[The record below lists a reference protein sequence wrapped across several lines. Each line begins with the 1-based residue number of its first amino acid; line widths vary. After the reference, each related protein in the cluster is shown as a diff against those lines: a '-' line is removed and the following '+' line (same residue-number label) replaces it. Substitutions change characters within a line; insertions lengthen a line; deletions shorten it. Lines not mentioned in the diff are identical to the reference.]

1 MTFLLILFTIQTL
14 AIFLNF
20 LKFLS
25 RKHMVDVLRFTYG
38 FFLIFSGFIKIL
50 DPLGF
55 SYKLQEYFEVFGM
68 EWIIPL
74 SLVLSIAVCAFEILI
89 GFCLIYGIQ
98 VKNALY
104 ANLALMIGF
113 TFLTFYS
120 AYFNA
125 VTDCGCFG
133 DFMKLE
139 PWFSFQKDVILL
151 IVSVVLFINKSAI
164 NKIFNTRLTYKLL
177 LVSCLIVL
185 FVPFYALAN
194 LPFIDFRAYSIGS
207 SITDG
212 RQLPDNAVKDVY
224 EDVWYYEVQG
234 EIKEFS
240 TSQKP
245 WEIEGAVFKDRVSKL
260 ISKGDE
266 PLIHDFDILDEMSG
280 FDMTDSILN
289 LNKVVLVVCYDIEK
303 TNIKGHRSINNF
315 LSYSIDNRIPVYGLS
330 SSSKDELNSK
340 LSNIDLKYPY
350 FLVDQT
356 TLKTI
361 VRSNPGIIVL
371 DKGVV
376 IDKFHWRN
384 APSQLINNQD

>member
-1 MTFLLILFTIQTL
+1 MTFLLILFTVQTL
-14 AIFLNF
+14 AIFLNL

-266 PLIHDFDILDEMSG
+266 PLIHDFDILDEISG
-280 FDMTDSILN
+280 LDMTDSILN

-376 IDKFHWRN
+376 VDKFHWRN
-384 APSQLINNQD
+384 SPSQLINSQD